1 MHPTQLTV
9 AAIRKQDGYS
19 PLEEALDHYTNSGW
33 TAQVFPW
40 VVGVRG
46 LIDTTHI
53 YALLEFLEIPG
64 KCRKLAVKRTVL
76 ASVKALYFMHQV
88 WFGGLH
94 SHWKLEADHHSNTS
108 PETCQ
113 DDLWTRWQ
121 RLNDGGPGH
130 T

>member
-1 MHPTQLTV
+1 MQDGY
-9 AAIRKQDGYS
+9 RKQDGYS
-19 PLEEALDHYTNSGW
+19 PLEEALDHYTNCAW
-33 TAQVFPW
+33 TVHVFPW

-46 LIDTTHI
+46 LIDPADI
-53 YALLEFLEIPG
+53 KVLLEFLEIPG
-64 KCRKLAVKRTVL
+64 KCRKLAIERMVL
-76 ASVKALYFMHQV
+76 ASVKALYFIHQV
-88 WFGGLH
+88 RFGLLH
-94 SHWKLEADHHSNTS
+94 SHRKMEADHHSNTS